1 MRGRHVTSHAAL
13 KYGPF
18 LFETLPHG
26 VIFYDAD
33 GVVLAANPAALRIL
47 KKSPAQESSDQQP
60 ELIWL
65 CEDGSICPGP
75 EQPAM
80 SALRTGQ
87 VQSSVMKLQHRP
99 DGTYRWLSVTA
110 TPVFAEEQSPPAQ
123 AYSIVEDIT
132 KKKEAEREQ
141 QELSISLALRSIN
154 DGFWDWSLEK
164 NRITF
169 SGRWWTM
176 LGYVENE
183 IVDEPDFLRRVIHP
197 EDQSRFG
204 QQLGEALT
212 GCADILEM
220 EFRLKHKRGHDVPV
234 FSRVSLLRDAEGKV
248 TRVCG
253 TNVDITK
260 RLQLEEDL
268 RRYQRKLEVAK
279 ENLEQRVLER
289 TEDLESAV
297 RELQA
302 FSYSVSHDLRAP
314 LRHINSF
321 SAIICEE
328 YLHVLPEEARGYL
341 ERIRIASSRMGALI
355 DALLELSRVS
365 RTEIRLESVNL
376 SELAAQVF
384 QMYQETEPHRVAC
397 FTARKS
403 IAVWGDG
410 TLLRQL
416 MENLLGNAWKY
427 TALEES
433 ACIEFGVTKIAGEE
447 VFFVKDNGVG
457 FDMGHKQKLFQ
468 PFERLHGPEF
478 PGAGIGLATA
488 ERIVKRH
495 GGRIWAE
502 GKLGEGAV
510 IYFTLPVYY

>member
-1 MRGRHVTSHAAL
+1 VTSDDGL
-13 KYGPF
+13 KYGPL
-18 LFETLPHG
+18 LFDTLPLG
-26 VIFYDAD
+26 VIFYGSDEE
-33 GVVLAANPAALRIL
+33 VVSANPAALRIL
-47 KKSPAQESSDQQP
+47 GTTRARLEASRGQQV
-60 ELIWL
+60 ELVWL
-65 CEDGSICPGP
+65 REDGSTCPWP

-80 SALRTGQ
+80 LALRTGQ
-87 VQSSVMKLQHRP
+87 MQSSVLQFYHRT
-99 DGTYRWLSVTA
+99 DGSQRWLSVTA
-110 TPVFAEEQSPPAQ
+110 TPVFTQGQPRPVQ
-123 AYSIVEDIT
+123 AYAIVEDIT
-132 KKKEAEREQ
+132 GKREAEREQ
-141 QELSISLALRSIN
+141 QELSVSLALNSIQ
-154 DGFWDWSLEK
+154 DGFWDWSLEQ

-169 SGRWWTM
+169 SGRWWSM

-183 IVDEPDFLRRVIHP
+183 FVDQPDFLRRVIHP
-197 EDQSRFG
+197 DDQSRFG
-204 QQLGEALT
+204 QQLGEALA
-212 GCADILEM
+212 GGGDILEM
-220 EFRLKHKRGHDVPV
+220 EFRLKHRLGHDVPV
-234 FSRVSLLRDAEGKV
+234 FSRVSLLRDANGKV

-268 RRYQRKLEVAK
+268 RQYQRKLEAAK
-279 ENLEQRVLER
+279 ENLEQRVVER

-297 RELQA
+297 RELRA

-321 SAIICEE
+321 SAIISEE
-328 YLHVLPEEARGYL
+328 YLDVLPEEACGYL

-355 DALLELSRVS
+355 DALLELSRVA
-365 RTEIRLESVNL
+365 RTEISLESVNL
-376 SELAAQVF
+376 SELAVQVF
-384 QMYQETEPHRVAC
+384 QMYRETDPNRVAC
-397 FTARKS
+397 FTAREG

-416 MENLLGNAWKY
+416 LENLLGNAWKY
-427 TALEES
+427 TALQES
-433 ACIEFGVTKIAGEE
+433 ACIEFGVTGIAGEE
-447 VFFVKDNGVG
+447 AFFVRDNGAG
-457 FDMGHKQKLFQ
+457 FDMEHQQLLFK

-502 GKLGEGAV
+502 GRVGEGAT

>member
-1 MRGRHVTSHAAL
+1 MASDAL
-13 KYGPF
+13 KYGPL
-18 LFETLPHG
+18 LFDTLPLG
-26 VIFYDAD
+26 VIFYGAD
-33 GVVLAANPAALRIL
+33 EEVVSANPAALRIL
-47 KKSPAQESSDQQP
+47 GTLPARMEAPCDQQA
-60 ELIWL
+60 ELVWL
-65 CEDGSICPGP
+65 REDGSTCPWP

-80 SALRTGQ
+80 LALRTGQ
-87 VQSSVMKLQHRP
+87 TQSSVLKLQYRP
-99 DGTYRWLSVTA
+99 DGSHRWLSVTA
-110 TPVFAEEQSPPAQ
+110 TPVFAEGQSRPVQ

-132 KKKEAEREQ
+132 GKREAEREQ
-141 QELSISLALRSIN
+141 REQSVSLALRSIQ

-169 SGRWWTM
+169 SGRWWAM

-183 IVDEPDFLRRVIHP
+183 IKDEPDFLRRVIHP
-197 EDQSRFG
+197 DDQSRFG
-204 QQLGEALT
+204 QQLGEALD
-212 GCADILEM
+212 GRADILEM
-220 EFRLKHKRGHDVPV
+220 EFRLKHKRGHDVHV
-234 FSRVSLLRDAEGKV
+234 SSRVSLLRDAAGKV
-248 TRVCG
+248 IRVCG

-260 RLQLEEDL
+260 QLLLEEDL
-268 RRYQRKLEVAK
+268 RRSQRKLEVAK
-279 ENLEQRVLER
+279 ETLEQRVGER

-321 SAIICEE
+321 SAIIYEE
-328 YLHVLPEEARGYL
+328 YLDVLPEEARGYL

-355 DALLELSRVS
+355 DALLELSRVA

-384 QMYQETEPHRVAC
+384 QMFQETEPNRVAC
-397 FTARKS
+397 LTVRES
-403 IAVWGDG
+403 VAVWGDG

-416 MENLLGNAWKY
+416 LENLLGNAWKY

-433 ACIEFGVTKIAGEE
+433 ACIEFGVTGIAGEE
-447 VFFVKDNGVG
+447 VFFVRDNGAG
-457 FDMGHKQKLFQ
+457 FDMEHQQLLFK

-502 GKLGEGAV
+502 GRVGEGATV
-510 IYFTLPVYY
+510 YFTLPVYY